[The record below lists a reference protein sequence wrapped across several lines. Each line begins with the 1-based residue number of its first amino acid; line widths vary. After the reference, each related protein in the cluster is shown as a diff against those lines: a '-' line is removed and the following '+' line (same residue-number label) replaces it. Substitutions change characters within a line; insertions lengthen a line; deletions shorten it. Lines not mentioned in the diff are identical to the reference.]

1 MAKNRK
7 DEHYPV
13 VRSGRLGYAG
23 PASTP
28 QMEVNVEQLL
38 AKVNRRLYRQSRCYT
53 VKLDIDADST
63 QTYNVFALSD
73 SWMNERALK
82 MAYAMYLENSGDE
95 RDRLKEDVIARWEDF
110 RTRSGFGFQQVSPQ
124 QYDNTLTAS
133 ILTSGEFN
141 LTQVVD
147 SAGVS
152 RGFTWGTPNPALYG
166 ITQEYDKA
174 GNAQQSPTSAT
185 GDMPYDDLMADDSA
199 VMASKLQT
207 NGDNPPYDALGV
219 NGDRTWVKVAT
230 LAAGAAQRLSTGF
243 FKAPCGIVLI
253 TAGAGSELVA
263 VDKFE
268 WTVKGGDYKGV
279 HAPNLIDGA
288 LVRHSSGT
296 LGRMVNGVWRK
307 I

>member
-38 AKVNRRLYRQSRCYT
+38 AKTNRRLYRQSRCYT
-53 VKLDIDADST
+53 VKLDIDADSA

-95 RDRLKEDVIARWEDF
+95 RDRLKDDVIARWEDF
-110 RTRSGFGFQQVSPQ
+110 RTRSGFGYQQVSPQ
-124 QYDNTLTAS
+124 QYDNSLTPS

-152 RGFTWGTPNPALYG
+152 RGFTWGTPNSALYG

-185 GDMPYDDLMADDSA
+185 GDMPYDDLMSDDSA

-219 NGDRTWVKVAT
+219 NGDKTWVKVAT

-253 TAGAGSELVA
+253 TAGSGSELVA

-279 HAPNLIDGA
+279 HAPSL
-288 LVRHSSGT
+288 LE
-296 LGRMVNGVWRK
+296 
-307 I
+307 